1 MASASHTRPPTSG
14 SRDGDG
20 EAVDLGLDALDA
32 LVPPGEALS
41 EAPAEPLPEPP
52 KAPSTRLPPAREPSS
67 NPSEWPFPV
76 LQLVHEARAA
86 SGEPQRQEVA
96 GRLNQLLDEMARGGG
111 SRQVAD
117 VFHGLLDGGAL
128 EGLMDARGRSCH
140 AAAVE
145 GLLSL
150 GFPYALEVRP
160 EDLDGLHEG
169 PAAAGKKDWRVELP
183 SLLVVLAGVLG
194 QFLWDMLG
202 RGPAERY
209 PPTLLALT
217 IFALVAVVSGS
228 SRSALRRL
236 GVVMLAV
243 VSALSVLLA
252 LVPGYAGL
260 LAGLAGLLAAF
271 LAARQES

>member
-1 MASASHTRPPTSG
+1 MAPASRTRPPTSG

-20 EAVDLGLDALDA
+20 EA
-32 LVPPGEALS
+32 S
-41 EAPAEPLPEPP
+41 EEGFESLAPAEDALLEALAPAPPPLEAPKPP
-52 KAPSTRLPPAREPSS
+52 SERVPPPGHGGS

-76 LQLVHEARAA
+76 MQLVHEARATEDEA
-86 SGEPQRQEVA
+86 QRRDVA
-96 GRLNQLLDEMARGGG
+96 RRLNLLLDEMAKEGG

-128 EGLMDARGRSCH
+128 EGLVDPSGRTSH
-140 AAAVE
+140 SAAVE

-150 GFPYALEVRP
+150 GFPFALEVRP
-160 EDLDGLHEG
+160 EDLDGLNEG
-169 PAAAGKKDWRVELP
+169 PEAGTKKDWRVELP
-183 SLLVVLAGVLG
+183 SLLVVLTGVLG

-202 RGPAERY
+202 QGPAERY
-209 PPTLLALT
+209 PPALLALM
-217 IFALVAVVSGS
+217 IFALVAVMVGS

-243 VSALSVLLA
+243 VSGLTVLA
-252 LVPGYAGL
+252 SLVPGYAGL
-260 LAGLAGLLAAF
+260 AAGLAGLVAAF

>member
-20 EAVDLGLDALDA
+20 EALDGGFESLAPLEA
-32 LVPPGEALS
+32 EAAPAPQAPSERAPLPGEAS
-41 EAPAEPLPEPP
+41 G
-52 KAPSTRLPPAREPSS
+52 

-86 SGEPQRQEVA
+86 TSERQRQDVA

-128 EGLMDARGRSCH
+128 EGLRDERGRTCH

-160 EDLDGLHEG
+160 EDLEGLQEEKPTG
-169 PAAAGKKDWRVELP
+169 DKKDWWVELP

-202 RGPAERY
+202 QGPAERY

-217 IFALVAVVSGS
+217 IFALVAVVMGS

-243 VSALSVLLA
+243 VSGLSVLVA
-252 LVPGYAGL
+252 AVPEQAGL

>member
-1 MASASHTRPPTSG
+1 MAPASRTRPPTSG

-20 EAVDLGLDALDA
+20 EALELEPNLLDAL
-32 LVPPGEALS
+32 G
-41 EAPAEPLPEPP
+41 EAPAAAPAQAASEQPLRG
-52 KAPSTRLPPAREPSS
+52 APDTRVPPAEPSS

-86 SGEPQRQEVA
+86 STDAEREDVA
-96 GRLNQLLDEMARGGG
+96 GRLNQLLDDMAREGG

-128 EGLMDARGRSCH
+128 EGLVDARGRTCH

-150 GFPYALEVRP
+150 GFPYALEIRP
-160 EDLDGLHEG
+160 EDLEEG
-169 PAAAGKKDWRVELP
+169 RGGGAKAGVKKDWRVELP
-183 SLLVVLAGVLG
+183 SLLVVLTGVLG
-194 QFLWDMLG
+194 QFLWDVLG

-217 IFALVAVVSGS
+217 LFALVAVVLGP
-228 SRSALRRL
+228 SRSALRGL

-243 VSALSVLLA
+243 VSALSVLMA

-260 LAGLAGLLAAF
+260 AAGLAGLLAAF